1 MNALA
6 DSLDLEPAVDDIN
19 ERCHLA
25 LCGRRRVYIMRA
37 GESVASSLKSETTF
51 NLAKIMM
58 KLAHPDLTWH
68 VDSSRSLATTESET
82 GWALGGIA
90 ETMSI
95 ASFDLSHLENVLGG
109 GGGAIPFTQTVG
121 YLALIVSSADLS
133 LPVYDRPAPKPFAR
147 AVRPC
152 NDPAT
157 PASRRPA
164 APNPPPRHA
173 KPLSQPQAPVAVSAP
188 VKRKLY
194 KAAQPTLNRQVSEER
209 KKKAIETPVRSVQ
222 SGQDF
227 RT

>member
-1 MNALA
+1 
-6 DSLDLEPAVDDIN
+6 
-19 ERCHLA
+19 
-25 LCGRRRVYIMRA
+25 MRA
-37 GESVASSLKSETTF
+37 GESVASSLKSETTL
-51 NLAKIMM
+51 NLAKM

-95 ASFDLSHLENVLGG
+95 NSFDLSHLENQRAGG
-109 GGGAIPFTQTVG
+109 GGCIPFIQTVG
-121 YLALIVSSADLS
+121 YLALIVSSVDLS

-164 APNPPPRHA
+164 APNPPPHHA
-173 KPLSQPQAPVAVSAP
+173 KPLSHAQRPVAVSSP

-209 KKKAIETPVRSVQ
+209 KKKQ
-222 SGQDF
+222 SKLQFVPCSPDKTFAPKIRPTHMMTDEEYQNLDHYGTDN
-227 RT
+227 